1 MNCELKNILFCL
13 DYYYPHLGGA
23 EVLFTALAEGLVRK
37 GFHVRVLTQKV
48 PGTLEYEI
56 HNGVEIN
63 RISTF
68 GSRYFFTVRAISKL
82 LRLAES
88 ADIIHATTFASTLP
102 AWFVAKITKIPLVL
116 TVHEVW
122 IGLWKQVSD
131 AGAVS
136 NFLNDKIERFIYW
149 FDYQNYVAVSHS
161 TANALLK
168 IGIPKSKVHVIYNGL
183 DYDFWSPQDRDRNAK
198 RASLGLQNHFT
209 FFFSGR
215 PGCSKG
221 LPVLLRA
228 FAEIHKTHQDIR
240 LLALVSRAKAVRKGL
255 QEAEKLIDTLHLKD
269 AVILHE
275 PVAMEELPD
284 FVNCADTVVVPSLSE
299 GFGFAA
305 AEACAMRRP
314 VIVTD
319 NASLP
324 EVVSGKV
331 LTVPPNHV
339 DALAYAMERALQDDF
354 QTIPEKRFPISTN
367 LKQHIAL
374 YNNIIDN
381 KTTTQPEKT
390 K

>member
-1 MNCELKNILFCL
+1 MISGPKNILFCL

-23 EVLFTALAEGLVRK
+23 EVLFTGLAEGLARE

-48 PGTLEYEI
+48 PGTLDYEVR
-56 HNGVEIN
+56 NGVEIN
-63 RISTF
+63 RISCF
-68 GSRYFFTVRAISKL
+68 GSRYVFTLRVTTKL

-102 AWFVAKITKIPLVL
+102 AWFVAKITGIPLVL

-122 IGLWKQVSD
+122 VGLWKQVSD
-131 AGAVS
+131 AGSIS

-149 FDYQNYVAVSHS
+149 FNYQNYIAVSNS
-161 TANALLK
+161 TARALLK
-168 IGIPKSKVHVIYNGL
+168 LGIPHSKVHVIYNGL
-183 DYDFWSPQDRDRNAK
+183 DYDFWSPHGHDRAAK
-198 RASLGLQNHFT
+198 RESLGLQDHFT

-221 LPVLLRA
+221 LPILLRA
-228 FAEIHKTHQDIR
+228 FAEIHKLHPDVR
-240 LLALVSRAKAVRKGL
+240 LLALVSRAKAVKKGF
-255 QEAEKLIDTLHLKD
+255 QEAEKLIEKLHLQD
-269 AVILHE
+269 AINLHE
-275 PVAMEELPD
+275 PVPPEELPD
-284 FVNCADTVVVPSLSE
+284 YVYCADTVVVPSLSE

-305 AEACAMRRP
+305 AEACAMQRP

-339 DALAYAMERALQDDF
+339 EALAYAMERAIQDDF
-354 QTIPEKRFPISTN
+354 QLIPKKRFLLSTN
-367 LKQHIAL
+367 LNQHIAL
-374 YNNIIDN
+374 YNSILN
-381 KTTTQPEKT
+381 QH
-390 K
+390 

>member
-1 MNCELKNILFCL
+1 MISGPKNILFCL

-23 EVLFTALAEGLVRK
+23 EVLFTGLAEGLARE

-48 PGTLEYEI
+48 PGTLDYEVR
-56 HNGVEIN
+56 NGVEIN
-63 RISTF
+63 RISCF
-68 GSRYFFTVRAISKL
+68 GSRYVFTLRVTTKL

-102 AWFVAKITKIPLVL
+102 AWFVAKITGIPLVL

-122 IGLWKQVSD
+122 VGLWKQVSD
-131 AGAVS
+131 AGSIS

-149 FDYQNYVAVSHS
+149 FNYQNYIAVSNS
-161 TANALLK
+161 TARALLK
-168 IGIPKSKVHVIYNGL
+168 LGIPHSKVHVIYNGL
-183 DYDFWSPQDRDRNAK
+183 DYDFWSPHGHDRAAK
-198 RASLGLQNHFT
+198 RESLGLQDHFT

-221 LPVLLRA
+221 LPILLRA
-228 FAEIHKTHQDIR
+228 FAEIHKLHPDVR
-240 LLALVSRAKAVRKGL
+240 LLALVSRAKAVKKGF
-255 QEAEKLIDTLHLKD
+255 QEAEKLIEKLHLQD
-269 AVILHE
+269 AVNLHE
-275 PVAMEELPD
+275 PVPPEEVPD
-284 FVNCADTVVVPSLSE
+284 YVYCADTVVVPSLSE

-305 AEACAMRRP
+305 AEACAMQRP

-339 DALAYAMERALQDDF
+339 EALAYAMERAIQDDF
-354 QTIPEKRFPISTN
+354 QLIPEKRFLLSTN
-367 LKQHIAL
+367 LNQHIAL
-374 YNNIIDN
+374 YNSILN
-381 KTTTQPEKT
+381 QH
-390 K
+390 

>member
-1 MNCELKNILFCL
+1 MPPARPCNILFCL

-23 EVLFTALAEGLVRK
+23 EVLFTGLAEGLARE

-48 PGTLEYEI
+48 PGTLDYEVR
-56 HNGVEIN
+56 NGVEIN
-63 RISTF
+63 RISSF
-68 GSRYFFTVRAISKL
+68 GSRYIFTLRAITKL

-102 AWFVAKITKIPLVL
+102 AWFVAKITGIPLVL

-122 IGLWKQVSD
+122 VGLWKQVSD
-131 AGAVS
+131 AGSIS

-149 FDYQNYVAVSHS
+149 FNYQNYVAVSNS
-161 TANALLK
+161 TARALLK
-168 IGIPKSKVHVIYNGL
+168 LGIQQSKIHVIYNGL
-183 DYDFWSPQDRDRNAK
+183 NYDFWTPHGHDRAAK
-198 RASLGLQNHFT
+198 RASLNLQDHFT

-228 FAEIHKTHQDIR
+228 FAEIHKIHPDVR
-240 LLALVSRAKAVRKGL
+240 LLALVSRAKAVKKGF
-255 QEAEKLIDTLHLKD
+255 QEAEKLIETLHLQD

-275 PVAMEELPD
+275 PVPPEELPD
-284 FVNCADTVVVPSLSE
+284 YVYCADTVVVPSLSE

-305 AEACAMRRP
+305 AEACAMHRP

-339 DALAYAMERALQDDF
+339 EALAYAMERALQDDF
-354 QTIPEKRFPISTN
+354 QLIPEKRFLLSTN
-367 LKQHIAL
+367 LNQHIAL
-374 YNNIIDN
+374 YNSILN
-381 KTTTQPEKT
+381 KT
-390 K
+390 